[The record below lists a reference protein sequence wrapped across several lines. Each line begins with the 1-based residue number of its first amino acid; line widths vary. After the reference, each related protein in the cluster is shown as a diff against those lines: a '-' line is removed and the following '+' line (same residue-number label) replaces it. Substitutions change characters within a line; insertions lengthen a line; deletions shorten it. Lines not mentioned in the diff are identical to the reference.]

1 MARLVVPARVEYF
14 PISSGK
20 SDPSLDSE
28 RRFHPSDRGSHAMSV
43 IALKVTRAP
52 STSGV
57 HHAPDGVKP
66 LFRGNGGTDYVCGNC
81 AAVIASAMGP
91 TQHVIVDQTIC
102 SACGAENEFPLELR
116 A

>member
-1 MARLVVPARVEYF
+1 
-14 PISSGK
+14 
-20 SDPSLDSE
+20 
-28 RRFHPSDRGSHAMSV
+28 MSV

-52 STSGV
+52 SSTNV
-57 HHAPDGVKP
+57 HQAPATIKP

-102 SACGAENEFPLELR
+102 SACGAENEFPVELR

>member
-1 MARLVVPARVEYF
+1 M
-14 PISSGK
+14 SS
-20 SDPSLDSE
+20 
-28 RRFHPSDRGSHAMSV
+28 

-52 STSGV
+52 SSTGV
-57 HHAPDGVKP
+57 RQAPQTVQP

-102 SACGAENEFPLELR
+102 SACGAENEFPRELR